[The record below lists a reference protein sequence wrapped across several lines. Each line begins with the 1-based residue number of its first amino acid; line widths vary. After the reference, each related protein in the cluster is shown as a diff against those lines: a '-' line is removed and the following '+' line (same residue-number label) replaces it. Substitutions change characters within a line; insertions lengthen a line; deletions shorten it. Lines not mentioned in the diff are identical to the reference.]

1 MSYIKEFQDLPEV
14 NFTGGLTLDK
24 IQETMEEKYGAAMT
38 AAGKSGVLSAASP
51 YKLLIMGASAIGYQ
65 IVQLLDQKG
74 KANFLRY
81 AQGAALDNLA
91 SFKKIV
97 REPAKKAEA
106 TVRFTM
112 TSTRTSATGIP
123 AGTRVS
129 TEDNIY
135 FEVKSYSEIP
145 AGSLYADVKVQAIDA
160 GEAGNGIAAGLISK
174 IVDPLPYIESVTST
188 TISAGGA
195 DIESDADLTYRVYMA
210 PAGYSVAGPKDAY
223 EYFAKSFRSDV
234 SDVEVYSPEPCKVTV
249 RFLLDGGVIPD
260 QKTRNEMLSYLSD
273 ETRRPLADQV
283 SIEVPEEVGYN
294 ITLTYWIAGS
304 KAASAVSIQ
313 SAVNAAIADYQ
324 VWQRAMGR
332 DINPTE
338 LTARIRNAGAK
349 RVSVTAPVFTA
360 VEEGKLPKAGTV
372 AVTYGGLEDD

>member
-24 IQETMEEKYGAAMT
+24 IQGTMEEKYGEAMT

-106 TVRFTM
+106 TVRFAM
-112 TSTRTSATGIP
+112 TSTRTSATAIP
-123 AGTRVS
+123 AGARVS

-135 FEVKSYSEIP
+135 FEVASYSEIP
-145 AGSLYADVKVQAIDA
+145 VGSLYADVKVQAIDA
-160 GEAGNGIAAGLISK
+160 GENGNGIAAGLINK

-188 TISAGGA
+188 TASAGGA

-223 EYFAKSFRSDV
+223 EYFAKSFRADV
-234 SDVEVYSPEPCKVTV
+234 ADVEVYSPAPCKVTV

-260 QKTRNEMLSYLSD
+260 QKTRNEMLAYLSD
-273 ETRRPLADQV
+273 ETRRPLADEV
-283 SIEVPEEVGYN
+283 TIEVPEEVGYN
-294 ITLTYWIAGS
+294 ITLTYWIAES
-304 KAASAVSIQ
+304 KSGAAVSIQ
-313 SAVNAAIADYQ
+313 SAVNAAIAEYQ
-324 VWQRAMGR
+324 IWQRAMGR

-372 AVTYGGLEDD
+372 TVTYGGLEDD

>member
-24 IQETMEEKYGAAMT
+24 IQGTMEEKYGEAMT

-106 TVRFTM
+106 TVRFAM
-112 TSTRTSATGIP
+112 TSTRTSATAIP

-135 FEVKSYSEIP
+135 FEVASYSEIP
-145 AGSLYADVKVQAIDA
+145 VGSLYADVKVQAIDA
-160 GEAGNGIAAGLISK
+160 GENGNGIAAGLINK

-188 TISAGGA
+188 TASAGGA

-223 EYFAKSFRSDV
+223 EYFAKSFRADV
-234 SDVEVYSPEPCKVTV
+234 ADVEVYSPAPCKVTV

-260 QKTRNEMLSYLSD
+260 QKTRNEMLAYLSD
-273 ETRRPLADQV
+273 ETRRPLADEV
-283 SIEVPEEVGYN
+283 TIEVPEEVGYN
-294 ITLTYWIAGS
+294 ITLTYWIAES
-304 KAASAVSIQ
+304 KSGAAVSIQ
-313 SAVNAAIADYQ
+313 SAVNAAIAEYQ
-324 VWQRAMGR
+324 IWQRAMGR

-372 AVTYGGLEDD
+372 TVTYGGLEDD

>member
-24 IQETMEEKYGAAMT
+24 IQGTMEEKYGEAMT

-106 TVRFTM
+106 TVRFAM
-112 TSTRTSATGIP
+112 TSTRTSATAIP
-123 AGTRVS
+123 AGARVS

-135 FEVKSYSEIP
+135 FEVASYSEIP
-145 AGSLYADVKVQAIDA
+145 VGSLYADVKVQAIDA
-160 GEAGNGIAAGLISK
+160 GENGNGIAAGLINK

-188 TISAGGA
+188 TASAGGA

-223 EYFAKSFRSDV
+223 EYFAKSFRADV
-234 SDVEVYSPEPCKVTV
+234 ADVEVYSPAPCKVTV

-260 QKTRNEMLSYLSD
+260 QKTRNEMLAYLSD
-273 ETRRPLADQV
+273 ETRRPLADEV
-283 SIEVPEEVGYN
+283 TVEVPEEVGYN
-294 ITLTYWIAGS
+294 ITLTYWIAES
-304 KAASAVSIQ
+304 KSGAAVSIQ
-313 SAVNAAIADYQ
+313 TAVNAAIAEYQ
-324 VWQRAMGR
+324 IWQRAMGR

-372 AVTYGGLEDD
+372 TVTYGGLEDD

>member
-24 IQETMEEKYGAAMT
+24 IQGTMEEKYGEAMT

-97 REPAKKAEA
+97 RAPAKKAEA
-106 TVRFTM
+106 TVRFAM
-112 TSTRTSATGIP
+112 TSTRTSATAIP
-123 AGTRVS
+123 AGARVS

-135 FEVKSYSEIP
+135 FEVASYSEIP
-145 AGSLYADVKVQAIDA
+145 VGSLYADVKVQAIDA
-160 GEAGNGIAAGLISK
+160 GENGNGIAAGLINK

-188 TISAGGA
+188 TASAGGA

-223 EYFAKSFRSDV
+223 EYFAKSFRADV
-234 SDVEVYSPEPCKVTV
+234 ADVEVYSPAPCKVTV

-260 QKTRNEMLSYLSD
+260 QKTRNEMLAYLSD
-273 ETRRPLADQV
+273 ETRRPLADEV
-283 SIEVPEEVGYN
+283 TVEVPEEVGYN
-294 ITLTYWIAGS
+294 ITLTYWIAES
-304 KAASAVSIQ
+304 KSGAAVSIQ
-313 SAVNAAIADYQ
+313 SAVNAAIAEYQ
-324 VWQRAMGR
+324 IWQRAMGR

-372 AVTYGGLEDD
+372 TVTYGGLEDD

>member
-24 IQETMEEKYGAAMT
+24 IQGTMEEKYGEAMT

-97 REPAKKAEA
+97 RAPAKKAEA
-106 TVRFTM
+106 TVRFAM
-112 TSTRTSATGIP
+112 TSTRTSATAIP
-123 AGTRVS
+123 AGARVS

-135 FEVKSYSEIP
+135 FEVASYSEIP
-145 AGSLYADVKVQAIDA
+145 VGSLYADVKVQAIDA
-160 GEAGNGIAAGLISK
+160 GESGNGIAAGLINK

-188 TISAGGA
+188 TASAGGA

-223 EYFAKSFRSDV
+223 EYFAKSFRADV
-234 SDVEVYSPEPCKVTV
+234 ADVEVYSPAPCKVTV

-260 QKTRNEMLSYLSD
+260 QKTRNEMLAYLSD
-273 ETRRPLADQV
+273 ETRRPLADEV
-283 SIEVPEEVGYN
+283 TVEVPEEVGYN
-294 ITLTYWIAGS
+294 ITLTYWIAES
-304 KAASAVSIQ
+304 KSGAAVSIQ
-313 SAVNAAIADYQ
+313 SAVNAAIAEYQ
-324 VWQRAMGR
+324 IWQRAMGR

-372 AVTYGGLEDD
+372 TVTYGGLEDD

>member
-24 IQETMEEKYGAAMT
+24 IQGTMEEKYGEAMT

-97 REPAKKAEA
+97 REPAKKAKA
-106 TVRFTM
+106 TVRFAM
-112 TSTRTSATGIP
+112 TSIRTSATAIP

-135 FEVKSYSEIP
+135 FEVASYSEIP
-145 AGSLYADVKVQAIDA
+145 VGSLYADVKVQAIDA
-160 GEAGNGIAAGLISK
+160 GESGNGIAAGLINK

-188 TISAGGA
+188 TASAGGA

-223 EYFAKSFRSDV
+223 EYFAKSFRADV
-234 SDVEVYSPEPCKVTV
+234 ADVEVYSPAPCKVTV

-260 QKTRNEMLSYLSD
+260 QKTRNEMLAYLSD
-273 ETRRPLADQV
+273 ETRRPLADEV
-283 SIEVPEEVGYN
+283 TIEVPEEVGYN
-294 ITLTYWIAGS
+294 ITLTYWIAES
-304 KAASAVSIQ
+304 KSGAAVSIQ
-313 SAVNAAIADYQ
+313 SAVSTAIAEYQ
-324 VWQRAMGR
+324 IWQRAMGR

-372 AVTYGGLEDD
+372 TVTYGGLEDD

>member
-24 IQETMEEKYGAAMT
+24 IQGTMEEKYGEAMT

-97 REPAKKAEA
+97 RAPAKKAET
-106 TVRFTM
+106 TVRFAM
-112 TSTRTSATGIP
+112 TSTRTSATAIP
-123 AGTRVS
+123 AGARVS

-135 FEVKSYSEIP
+135 FEVASYSEIP
-145 AGSLYADVKVQAIDA
+145 VGSLYADVKVQAIDA
-160 GEAGNGIAAGLISK
+160 GENGNGIAAGLINK

-188 TISAGGA
+188 TASAGGA

-223 EYFAKSFRSDV
+223 EYFAKSFRADV
-234 SDVEVYSPEPCKVTV
+234 ADVEVYSPAPCKVTV

-260 QKTRNEMLSYLSD
+260 QKTRNEMLAYLSD
-273 ETRRPLADQV
+273 ETRRPLADEV
-283 SIEVPEEVGYN
+283 TIEVPEEVGYN
-294 ITLTYWIAGS
+294 ITLTYWIAES
-304 KAASAVSIQ
+304 KSGAAVSIQ
-313 SAVNAAIADYQ
+313 TAVNAAIAEYQ
-324 VWQRAMGR
+324 IWQRAMGR

-372 AVTYGGLEDD
+372 TVTYGGLEDD

>member
-24 IQETMEEKYGAAMT
+24 IQGTMEEKYGEAMT

-97 REPAKKAEA
+97 REPAKKAKA
-106 TVRFTM
+106 TVRFAM
-112 TSTRTSATGIP
+112 TSIRTSATAIP

-135 FEVKSYSEIP
+135 FEVASYSEIP
-145 AGSLYADVKVQAIDA
+145 VGSLYADVKVQAIDA
-160 GEAGNGIAAGLISK
+160 GENGNGIAAGLINK

-188 TISAGGA
+188 TASAGGA

-223 EYFAKSFRSDV
+223 EYFAKSFRADV
-234 SDVEVYSPEPCKVTV
+234 ADVEVYSPAPCKVTV

-260 QKTRNEMLSYLSD
+260 QKTRNEMLAYLSD
-273 ETRRPLADQV
+273 ETRRPLADEV
-283 SIEVPEEVGYN
+283 TIEVPEEVGYN
-294 ITLTYWIAGS
+294 ITLTYWIAES
-304 KAASAVSIQ
+304 KSGAAVSIQ
-313 SAVNAAIADYQ
+313 SAVNAAIAEYQ
-324 VWQRAMGR
+324 IWQRAMGR

-372 AVTYGGLEDD
+372 TVTYGGLEDD

>member
-24 IQETMEEKYGAAMT
+24 IQGTMEEKYGEAMT

-106 TVRFTM
+106 TVRFAM
-112 TSTRTSATGIP
+112 TSTRTSATAIP

-135 FEVKSYSEIP
+135 FEVASYSEIP
-145 AGSLYADVKVQAIDA
+145 VGSLYADVKVQAIDA
-160 GEAGNGIAAGLISK
+160 GESGNGIAAGLINK

-188 TISAGGA
+188 TASAGGA

-223 EYFAKSFRSDV
+223 EYFAKSFRADV
-234 SDVEVYSPEPCKVTV
+234 ADVEVFSPAPCKVTV

-260 QKTRNEMLSYLSD
+260 QKTRNEMLAYLSD
-273 ETRRPLADQV
+273 ETRRPLADEV
-283 SIEVPEEVGYN
+283 TVEVPEEVGYN
-294 ITLTYWIAGS
+294 ITLTYWIAES
-304 KAASAVSIQ
+304 KSGAAVSIQ
-313 SAVNAAIADYQ
+313 TAVNAAIAEYQ
-324 VWQRAMGR
+324 IWQRAMGR

-372 AVTYGGLEDD
+372 TVTYGGLEDD

>member
-24 IQETMEEKYGAAMT
+24 IQGTMEEKYGEAMT

-106 TVRFTM
+106 TVRFAM
-112 TSTRTSATGIP
+112 TSTRTSATAIP
-123 AGTRVS
+123 AGARVS

-135 FEVKSYSEIP
+135 FEVASYSEIP
-145 AGSLYADVKVQAIDA
+145 VGSLYADVKVQAIDA
-160 GEAGNGIAAGLISK
+160 GENGNGIAAGLINK

-188 TISAGGA
+188 TASAGGT

-223 EYFAKSFRSDV
+223 EYFAKSFRADV
-234 SDVEVYSPEPCKVTV
+234 ADVEVYSPAPCKVTV

-260 QKTRNEMLSYLSD
+260 QKTRNEMLAYLSD
-273 ETRRPLADQV
+273 ETRRPLADEV
-283 SIEVPEEVGYN
+283 TVEVPEEVGYN
-294 ITLTYWIAGS
+294 ITLTYWIAES
-304 KAASAVSIQ
+304 KSGAAVSIQ
-313 SAVNAAIADYQ
+313 SAVNAAIAEYQ
-324 VWQRAMGR
+324 IWQRAMGR

-372 AVTYGGLEDD
+372 TVTYGGLEDD

>member
-24 IQETMEEKYGAAMT
+24 IQGTMEEKYGEAMT

-97 REPAKKAEA
+97 REPAKKAKA
-106 TVRFTM
+106 TVRFAM
-112 TSTRTSATGIP
+112 TSIRTSATAIP

-135 FEVKSYSEIP
+135 FEVASYSEIP
-145 AGSLYADVKVQAIDA
+145 VGSLYADVKVQAIDA
-160 GEAGNGIAAGLISK
+160 GENGNGIAAGLINK

-188 TISAGGA
+188 TASAGGA

-223 EYFAKSFRSDV
+223 EYFAKSFRADV
-234 SDVEVYSPEPCKVTV
+234 ADVEVYSPAPCKVTV

-260 QKTRNEMLSYLSD
+260 QKTRNEMLAYLSG
-273 ETRRPLADQV
+273 ETRRPLADEV
-283 SIEVPEEVGYN
+283 TVEVPEEVGYN
-294 ITLTYWIAGS
+294 ITLTYWIAES
-304 KAASAVSIQ
+304 KSGAAVSIQ
-313 SAVNAAIADYQ
+313 SAVNAAIAEYQ

-372 AVTYGGLEDD
+372 TVTYGGLEDD

>member
-24 IQETMEEKYGAAMT
+24 IQGTMEEKYGEAMT

-97 REPAKKAEA
+97 REPAKKAKA
-106 TVRFTM
+106 TVRFAM
-112 TSTRTSATGIP
+112 TSIRTSATAIP

-135 FEVKSYSEIP
+135 FEVASYSEIP
-145 AGSLYADVKVQAIDA
+145 VGSLYADVKVQAIDA
-160 GEAGNGIAAGLISK
+160 GESGNGIAAGLINK

-188 TISAGGA
+188 TVSAGGA

-223 EYFAKSFRSDV
+223 EYFAKSFRADV
-234 SDVEVYSPEPCKVTV
+234 ADVEVYSPAPCKVTV

-260 QKTRNEMLSYLSD
+260 QKTRNEMLAYLSD
-273 ETRRPLADQV
+273 ETRRPLADEV
-283 SIEVPEEVGYN
+283 TVEVPEEVEYN
-294 ITLTYWIAGS
+294 ITLTYWIAES
-304 KAASAVSIQ
+304 KSGAAVSIQ
-313 SAVNAAIADYQ
+313 SAVNAAIAEYQ

-372 AVTYGGLEDD
+372 TVTYGGLEDD

>member
-24 IQETMEEKYGAAMT
+24 IQGTMEEKYGEAMT

-106 TVRFTM
+106 TVRFAM
-112 TSTRTSATGIP
+112 TSTRTSATAIP

-135 FEVKSYSEIP
+135 FEVASYSEIP
-145 AGSLYADVKVQAIDA
+145 VGSLYADVKVQAIDA
-160 GEAGNGIAAGLISK
+160 GENGNGIAAGLINK

-188 TISAGGA
+188 TASAGGA

-223 EYFAKSFRSDV
+223 EYFAKSFRADV
-234 SDVEVYSPEPCKVTV
+234 ADVEVYSPAPCKVTV

-260 QKTRNEMLSYLSD
+260 QKTRSEMLAYLSD
-273 ETRRPLADQV
+273 ETRRPLADEV
-283 SIEVPEEVGYN
+283 TVEVPEEVGYN
-294 ITLTYWIAGS
+294 ITLTYWIAES
-304 KAASAVSIQ
+304 KSGAAVSIQ
-313 SAVNAAIADYQ
+313 ATVNAAIAEYQ
-324 VWQRAMGR
+324 IWQRAMGR

-372 AVTYGGLEDD
+372 TVTYGGLEDD

>member
-14 NFTGGLTLDK
+14 NFTGELTLDK
-24 IQETMEEKYGAAMT
+24 IQETMEEKYGEAMT

-106 TVRFTM
+106 TVRFAM
-112 TSTRTSATGIP
+112 TSTRTSATAIP
-123 AGTRVS
+123 AGARVS

-135 FEVKSYSEIP
+135 FEVASYSEIP
-145 AGSLYADVKVQAIDA
+145 VGSLYADVKVQAIDA
-160 GEAGNGIAAGLISK
+160 GESGNGIAAGLINK

-188 TISAGGA
+188 TASAGGA

-223 EYFAKSFRSDV
+223 EYFAKSFRADV
-234 SDVEVYSPEPCKVTV
+234 ADVEVYSPAPCKVTV

-260 QKTRNEMLSYLSD
+260 QKTRNEMLAYLSG
-273 ETRRPLADQV
+273 ETRRPLADEV
-283 SIEVPEEVGYN
+283 TIEVPEEVGYN
-294 ITLTYWIAGS
+294 ITLTYWIAES
-304 KAASAVSIQ
+304 KSGAAVSIQ
-313 SAVNAAIADYQ
+313 SAVNAAIAEYQ
-324 VWQRAMGR
+324 IWQRAMGR

-372 AVTYGGLEDD
+372 TVTYGGLEDD

>member
-14 NFTGGLTLDK
+14 DFTGGLTLDK
-24 IQETMEEKYGAAMT
+24 IQQTMEEKYGAAMT

-97 REPAKKAEA
+97 REPAKRAEA

-145 AGSLYADVKVQAIDA
+145 AGSLYADVKVQAIEA
-160 GEAGNGIAAGLISK
+160 GEAGNGIAAGLINK
-174 IVDPLPYIESVTST
+174 IVDPLPYIESVSST

-223 EYFAKSFRSDV
+223 EYFAKSFRADV
-234 SDVEVYSPEPCKVTV
+234 SDVEVYSPAPCKVTV
-249 RFLLDGGVIPD
+249 CFLLDGGVIPD

-273 ETRRPLADQV
+273 ETRRPLADEV
-283 SIEVPEEVGYN
+283 SIEVPEEVTYN
-294 ITLTYWIAGS
+294 ITLSYWIAQS
-304 KAASAVSIQ
+304 KASSAVSIQ
-313 SAVNAAIADYQ
+313 TAVNAAIAEYQ
-324 VWQRAMGR
+324 SWQRAMGR

-372 AVTYGGLEDD
+372 SVTYGGLEDD

>member
-106 TVRFTM
+106 TVRFAM

-372 AVTYGGLEDD
+372 TVTYGGLEDD

>member
-14 NFTGGLTLDK
+14 DFTGGLTLDK
-24 IQETMEEKYGAAMT
+24 IQETMEEKYGEAMT
-38 AAGKSGVLSAASP
+38 ASGKSGVLSAASP

-135 FEVKSYSEIP
+135 FEVASYSEIP
-145 AGSLYADVKVQAIDA
+145 AGSLYADVKTQAIDA
-160 GEAGNGIAAGLISK
+160 GEAGNGIAAGLINK
-174 IVDPLPYIESVTST
+174 IVDPLPYIESVSNTSV
-188 TISAGGA
+188 SAGGA
-195 DIESDADLTYRVYMA
+195 DIESDRDLTYRVYMA

-223 EYFAKSFRSDV
+223 EYFAKSFRADV

-260 QKTRNEMLSYLSD
+260 QKTRNEMLAYLSD

-283 SIEVPEEVGYN
+283 SIEVPEEVTYT
-294 ITLTYWIAGS
+294 ITLTYWIAES
-304 KAASAVSIQ
+304 KASSAVSIQ
-313 SAVNAAIADYQ
+313 SAVNTAIAEYQ
-324 VWQRAMGR
+324 SWQRAMGR

-372 AVTYGGLEDD
+372 SVTYGGLEDD

>member
-24 IQETMEEKYGAAMT
+24 IQGTMEEKYGEAMT

-106 TVRFTM
+106 TVRFAM
-112 TSTRTSATGIP
+112 TSTRTSATAIP
-123 AGTRVS
+123 AGARVS

-135 FEVKSYSEIP
+135 FEVASYSEIP
-145 AGSLYADVKVQAIDA
+145 VGSLYADVKVQAIDA
-160 GEAGNGIAAGLISK
+160 GENGNGIAAGLINK

-188 TISAGGA
+188 TASAGGT

-223 EYFAKSFRSDV
+223 EYFAKSFRADV
-234 SDVEVYSPEPCKVTV
+234 ADVEVYSPAPCKVTV

-260 QKTRNEMLSYLSD
+260 QKTRNEMLAYLSD
-273 ETRRPLADQV
+273 ETRRPLADEV
-283 SIEVPEEVGYN
+283 TVEVPEEVGYN
-294 ITLTYWIAGS
+294 ITLTYWIAES
-304 KAASAVSIQ
+304 KSGAAVSIQ
-313 SAVNAAIADYQ
+313 SAVNAAIAEYQ
-324 VWQRAMGR
+324 IWQRAMGR

-349 RVSVTAPVFTA
+349 RVSVTAPAFTA

-372 AVTYGGLEDD
+372 TVTYGGLEDD

>member
-24 IQETMEEKYGAAMT
+24 IQGTMEEKYGEAMT

-51 YKLLIMGASAIGYQ
+51 YKLLIMGTSAIGYQ

-106 TVRFTM
+106 TVRFAM
-112 TSTRTSATGIP
+112 TSTRTSATAIP
-123 AGTRVS
+123 AGARVS

-135 FEVKSYSEIP
+135 FEVASYSEIP
-145 AGSLYADVKVQAIDA
+145 VGSLYADVKVQAIDA
-160 GEAGNGIAAGLISK
+160 GENGNGIAAGLINK

-188 TISAGGA
+188 TASAGGA

-223 EYFAKSFRSDV
+223 EYFAKSFRADV
-234 SDVEVYSPEPCKVTV
+234 ADVEAYSPAPCKVTV

-260 QKTRNEMLSYLSD
+260 QKTRNEMLAYLSD
-273 ETRRPLADQV
+273 ETRRPLSDEV
-283 SIEVPEEVGYN
+283 TIEVPEEVGYN
-294 ITLTYWIAGS
+294 ITLTYWIAES
-304 KAASAVSIQ
+304 KSGAAVSIQ
-313 SAVNAAIADYQ
+313 SAVNAAIAEYQ
-324 VWQRAMGR
+324 IWQRAMGR

-372 AVTYGGLEDD
+372 TVTYGGLEDD

>member
-24 IQETMEEKYGAAMT
+24 IQGTMEEKYGEAMT

-97 REPAKKAEA
+97 REPAKKAKA
-106 TVRFTM
+106 TVRFAM
-112 TSTRTSATGIP
+112 TSIRTSATAIP

-135 FEVKSYSEIP
+135 FEVASYSEIP
-145 AGSLYADVKVQAIDA
+145 VGSLYADVKVQAIDA
-160 GEAGNGIAAGLISK
+160 GESGNGIAAGLINK

-188 TISAGGA
+188 TASAGGA

-223 EYFAKSFRSDV
+223 EYFAKSFRADV
-234 SDVEVYSPEPCKVTV
+234 ADVEVYSPAPCKVTV

-260 QKTRNEMLSYLSD
+260 QKTRNEMLAYLSD
-273 ETRRPLADQV
+273 ETRRPLADEV
-283 SIEVPEEVGYN
+283 TIEVPEEVGYN
-294 ITLTYWIAGS
+294 ITLTYWIAES
-304 KAASAVSIQ
+304 KSGAAVSIQ
-313 SAVNAAIADYQ
+313 SAVNAAIAEYQ
-324 VWQRAMGR
+324 IWQRAMGR

-372 AVTYGGLEDD
+372 TVTYGGLEDD

>member
-24 IQETMEEKYGAAMT
+24 IQGTMEEKYGEAMT

-106 TVRFTM
+106 TVRFAM
-112 TSTRTSATGIP
+112 TSTRTSATAIP
-123 AGTRVS
+123 AGARVS

-135 FEVKSYSEIP
+135 FEVASYSEIP
-145 AGSLYADVKVQAIDA
+145 VGSLYADVKVQAIDA
-160 GEAGNGIAAGLISK
+160 GENGNGIAAGLINK

-188 TISAGGA
+188 TASAGGA

-223 EYFAKSFRSDV
+223 EYFAKSFRADV
-234 SDVEVYSPEPCKVTV
+234 ADVEVYSPAPCKVTV

-260 QKTRNEMLSYLSD
+260 QKTRSEMLAYLSD
-273 ETRRPLADQV
+273 ETRRPLADEV
-283 SIEVPEEVGYN
+283 TVEVPEEVGYN
-294 ITLTYWIAGS
+294 ITLTYWIAES
-304 KAASAVSIQ
+304 KSGAAVSIQ
-313 SAVNAAIADYQ
+313 SAVNAAIAEYQ
-324 VWQRAMGR
+324 IWQRAMGR

-372 AVTYGGLEDD
+372 TVTYGGLEDD

>member
-24 IQETMEEKYGAAMT
+24 IQGTMEEKYGEAMT

-106 TVRFTM
+106 TVRFAM
-112 TSTRTSATGIP
+112 TSTRTSATAIP
-123 AGTRVS
+123 AGARVS

-135 FEVKSYSEIP
+135 FEVASYSEIP
-145 AGSLYADVKVQAIDA
+145 VGSLYADVKVQAIDA
-160 GEAGNGIAAGLISK
+160 GENGNGIAAGLINK

-188 TISAGGA
+188 TASAGGA

-223 EYFAKSFRSDV
+223 EYFAKSFRADV
-234 SDVEVYSPEPCKVTV
+234 ADVEVYSPAPCKVTV

-260 QKTRNEMLSYLSD
+260 QKTRNEMLAYLSD
-273 ETRRPLADQV
+273 ETRRPLADEV
-283 SIEVPEEVGYN
+283 TVEVPEEVGYN
-294 ITLTYWIAGS
+294 ITLTYWIAES
-304 KAASAVSIQ
+304 KSGAAVSIQ
-313 SAVNAAIADYQ
+313 SAVNAAIAEYQ
-324 VWQRAMGR
+324 IWQRAMGR

-372 AVTYGGLEDD
+372 TVTYGGLEDD